1 MMQAVGTQESRL
13 SPKENRQSKENPLQP
28 RADHSMVLVAVSEVV
43 EKVLLESVQNL
54 TGAAI
59 DKYIPQTVIT
69 TSKFIKTLNLE
80 KTNRCLNFN

>member
-1 MMQAVGTQESRL
+1 
-13 SPKENRQSKENPLQP
+13 
-28 RADHSMVLVAVSEVV
+28 MVLVAVSEVV

-59 DKYIPQTVIT
+59 DKYIPQTVKT